1 MSHRRLWISA
11 AIIALVIVIGFV
23 FSVPHTRDIE
33 EMNTLSSEPESVPEV
48 SLRDSYRRGVHT
60 ITGSLTAPNPC
71 TKVSATAELLGNA
84 STTESIVVRVSMP
97 ADDGVCLQLPTRM
110 SFETKLSAPAELP
123 FTVLVNGTVASTS
136 GL

>member
-11 AIIALVIVIGFV
+11 AIIALVIIIGFV
-23 FSVPHTRDIE
+23 FSVPHTRDVE
-33 EMNTLSSEPESVPEV
+33 EVSLRSTGPESVPEV

-60 ITGSLTAPNPC
+60 ITGSLTAPNAC
-71 TKVSATAELLGNA
+71 TEVSATAELLGSA
-84 STTESIVVRVSMP
+84 STTESIAVRISMP
-97 ADDGVCLQLPTRM
+97 ADDGVCLQLPTRV

-123 FTVLVNGTVASTS
+123 FTVFVNGAVASTS

>member
-11 AIIALVIVIGFV
+11 AIIALVIIVGFV

-33 EMNTLSSEPESVPEV
+33 EANRLSAEPQNAPEV

-60 ITGSLTAPNPC
+60 ITGSLIAPNAC
-71 TKVSATAELLGNA
+71 TEVSATAELLGSA
-84 STTESIVVRVSMP
+84 STTETIAVQISMP
-97 ADDGVCLQLPTRM
+97 ADNGVCLQLPTRV

-123 FTVLVNGTVASTS
+123 FTVLVNGAVASTS